1 MWTLPWEGGL
11 GSPTWGFWLQSAPLG
26 VEVMV
31 EGGRGKGLFSA
42 RKLGAEGPEGQGLP
56 QRGLRL
62 LRLEGDKKRSERNGL
77 KSTVPWSLYHYDL
90 PSPSKNFHLQESIMN
105 SGDNSGVEFHSDPS
119 LWDPAILE
127 SLTFSLHFHGVGGCS
142 CLYGTHIN
150 PGGVGVDFHPQEE
163 ELGHGD
169 PVGSLRE
176 CSQAGVSSAQG
187 VYSHPALHLTW
198 AQPRSPSPSPPR
210 FSNRC
215 SRNTWEVWTWWGW
228 RKDRAWD
235 QG

>member
-1 MWTLPWEGGL
+1 
-11 GSPTWGFWLQSAPLG
+11 
-26 VEVMV
+26 MV
-31 EGGRGKGLFSA
+31 EGGREEGLFSA

-77 KSTVPWSLYHYDL
+77 KSTVPWSSYHYDL
-90 PSPSKNFHLQESIMN
+90 PRPSKNFHLQESIMN

-127 SLTFSLHFHGVGGCS
+127 SLTFSLHFHGVG
-142 CLYGTHIN
+142 
-150 PGGVGVDFHPQEE
+150 VDFHPQEE
-163 ELGHGD
+163 ELGDGD
-169 PVGSLRE
+169 PGSSLRE

-187 VYSHPALHLTW
+187 MYSHPALHLTW
-198 AQPRSPSPSPPR
+198 AHPRSPSPSPPG

-215 SRNTWEVWTWWGW
+215 SRNTWEVWTWWGQ